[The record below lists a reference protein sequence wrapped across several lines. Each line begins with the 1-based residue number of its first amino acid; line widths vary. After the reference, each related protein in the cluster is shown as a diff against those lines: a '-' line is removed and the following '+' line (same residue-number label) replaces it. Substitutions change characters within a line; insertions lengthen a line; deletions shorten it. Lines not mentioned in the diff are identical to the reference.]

1 MKGLFLDNFYKT
13 IDGMKMLLFT
23 LFLIGAI
30 IIGFVENQLI
40 VQAYI
45 FIIFSSISLFSL
57 ASIRKDGDTRWNKYE
72 ITLPVKRKT
81 IIKCKYLS
89 FIFWIFIAL
98 IMAAVFTVIVVIMK
112 GDKYFDFGMR
122 DILTLFYIAI
132 ALVIQMSS
140 FYFVGLYSLG
150 FEKSDIMVILSLIIA
165 IGFTVLSVGILNVAN
180 VGIET
185 GRTILLVAS
194 IFLFGL
200 SYNITNLLY
209 SKSEF

>member
-13 IDGMKMLLFT
+13 IVGMKILLST

-30 IIGFVENQLI
+30 IFGFVENQLI
-40 VQAYI
+40 VHVYI
-45 FIIFSSISLFSL
+45 FIIFLSVSVFVLS
-57 ASIRKDGDTRWNKYE
+57 SIRKDGDTRWNKYE

-81 IIKCKYLS
+81 IIQCKYLS
-89 FIFWIFIAL
+89 FMFWIFIAFV
-98 IMAAVFTVIVVIMK
+98 MAAMFTGIVVLK

-132 ALVIQMSS
+132 SLVMQMSS

-165 IGFTVLSVGILNVAN
+165 IGFSVLFVGILNTSN

-185 GRTILLVAS
+185 GRTILLGVS
-194 IFLFGL
+194 ILLFAL